1 MQRAGM
7 VALAVWLAALCCGAA
22 AAEAANETAAHRT
35 TVLGDVVALHSLR
48 ASLTRVPSDW
58 EAFEDPCG
66 LPTCNITPPNACSW
80 SGLSC
85 RDSRVT
91 AVFLPCLRDLGLC
104 FGLGGSLPPGLA
116 GATALELIELTGNA
130 IVGTLPPQWGSL
142 RNLTVLSTAYN
153 QLSGVLPPEFGN
165 LTSLELLW
173 LSGNKNIRSELP
185 ASWGKLSQ
193 LQDLRLGSMA
203 VFGGFPGKWSGLQK
217 LKYLDLSGN
226 TLVGSLPA
234 SWMRMYALQVLDLR
248 QQCGVCGVVPF
259 NQAVKIGDT
268 GTSLGW
274 PCGKGNCS
282 GLPLGF
288 LGQAVIISAVL
299 LVLFALCLWRRVFLF
314 RRHGSEGQR
323 SGFGLV
329 RAALTRRPPRP
340 PPRPGMLHTEESA
353 AEAAATQPPA
363 PPVVVLQ
370 PDMQFCT
377 ARMDAEWAAAGDL
390 PLSPKAGGE
399 PQASPTQRSW
409 RSKLRAMFRG
419 GLLDRRAT
427 TQQPAA
433 PAAPLAA
440 GQSVEMAAALQLQRS
455 ADGAGASSTDSSSR
469 GSTEARQQ
477 AAVPQVSSPQPRP
490 GSAAYRLQ
498 QARLYGTG
506 RRSARPGGST
516 AAVERSSAP
525 PRVGARTSAS
535 SLSSEDLR
543 IGSDTAQPGGSGSRA
558 VDRSNQQ
565 QQRRQQYVP
574 RREIVM
580 YDLDFTAQQETAAPG
595 QEHPQLSSPA
605 PPPSQAQP
613 QGPPP
618 P

>member
-1 MQRAGM
+1 
-7 VALAVWLAALCCGAA
+7 
-22 AAEAANETAAHRT
+22 
-35 TVLGDVVALHSLR
+35 
-48 ASLTRVPSDW
+48 
-58 EAFEDPCG
+58 
-66 LPTCNITPPNACSW
+66 
-80 SGLSC
+80 
-85 RDSRVT
+85 
-91 AVFLPCLRDLGLC
+91 
-104 FGLGGSLPPGLA
+104 
-116 GATALELIELTGNA
+116 
-130 IVGTLPPQWGSL
+130 
-142 RNLTVLSTAYN
+142 
-153 QLSGVLPPEFGN
+153 
-165 LTSLELLW
+165 
-173 LSGNKNIRSELP
+173 
-185 ASWGKLSQ
+185 
-193 LQDLRLGSMA
+193 
-203 VFGGFPGKWSGLQK
+203 
-217 LKYLDLSGN
+217 
-226 TLVGSLPA
+226 
-234 SWMRMYALQVLDLR
+234 
-248 QQCGVCGVVPF
+248 
-259 NQAVKIGDT
+259 
-268 GTSLGW
+268 
-274 PCGKGNCS
+274 
-282 GLPLGF
+282 
-288 LGQAVIISAVL
+288 
-299 LVLFALCLWRRVFLF
+299 
-314 RRHGSEGQR
+314 
-323 SGFGLV
+323 
-329 RAALTRRPPRP
+329 
-340 PPRPGMLHTEESA
+340 
-353 AEAAATQPPA
+353 
-363 PPVVVLQ
+363 VVLQ

-543 IGSDTAQPGGSGSRA
+543 IGSDTTQPGGSGSRA